1 MNNFPID
8 IRDYAKL
15 YHNVFS
21 NDFCEQTIESLKLEQ
36 WKTHQFF
43 NIKNEY
49 IYRGNDFMHI
59 SSTNFNEQETI
70 MKTLWNLINQYV
82 LVEFS
87 HCYEKFQWFGA
98 WSAYTS
104 VKFHKYDENT
114 DMKLH
119 CDHIRDIFDGERKGV
134 PILTIVGLL
143 NDDFEG
149 GDFLLWEKEKID
161 LKQGS
166 VLIFPSNFM
175 YPHEV
180 TSIQR
185 GCRYSFVSWVW

>member
-1 MNNFPID
+1 MNNFPTN
-8 IRDYAKL
+8 IRDYVKL

-21 NDFCEQTIESLKLEQ
+21 KDFCEQAVESLKSAQ
-36 WKTHQFF
+36 WDTHQFF
-43 NIKNEY
+43 NAKNEY
-49 IYRGNDFMHI
+49 IYRGNDFMHTSANI
-59 SSTNFNEQETI
+59 VEQDTM
-70 MKTLWNLINQYV
+70 MKTVWNVINQYV
-82 LVEFS
+82 MVEFS
-87 HCYEKFQWFGA
+87 QCYEKFQWFGG
-98 WSAYTS
+98 WRGYSNI
-104 VKFHKYDENT
+104 KFHKYDSNT

-119 CDHIRDIFDGERKGV
+119 CDHIHDLFDGERKGV

-185 GCRYSFVSWVW
+185 GSRYSFVSWVW